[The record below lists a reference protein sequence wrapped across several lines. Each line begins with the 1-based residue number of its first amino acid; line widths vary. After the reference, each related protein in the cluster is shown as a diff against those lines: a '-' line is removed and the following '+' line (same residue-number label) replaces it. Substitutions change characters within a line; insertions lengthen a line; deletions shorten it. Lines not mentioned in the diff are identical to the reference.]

1 MENGEIAEQGTYE
14 ELMKDGKAFA
24 KLIEEYGES
33 EEEEKEKVDVNLADE
48 KEIGKEMSKGVVAPA
63 KTLMTTEERSTGSI
77 DNTIYFTY
85 VKASGGY
92 FLLPLLLFLLVMMQA
107 TNIG

>member
-1 MENGEIAEQGTYE
+1 MENGGIAEQGTYE

-33 EEEEKEKVDVNLADE
+33 EEEKADDKLANE
-48 KEIGKEMSKGVVAPA
+48 KEIDKETSKGVVTTA

-77 DNTIYFTY
+77 DSAIYLAY
-85 VKASGGY
+85 MKAAGGY
-92 FLLPLLLFLLVMMQA
+92 LLLPLLLFLLIMM
-107 TNIG
+107 G